1 MSPPAPPRSLRPD
14 NWRNIG
20 RQLVKRA
27 PPSGSSPSSS
37 TLRLPHPDPWAST
50 TGVTPLALRAGS
62 LPRGPRQLA
71 LAPAVALGSFPP
83 SLPSSSLL
91 PPSLL
96 PPPSSF
102 APFLAPIDA
111 GPGPATTP
119 HPPARIARCPPCPR
133 VFATRVRSFP
143 RDPRRRRR
151 RRFFPHV
158 LTEAGWGGTARR
170 SQPVADGCRSGVS
183 PLCDRP
189 SEAGIA
195 IQSGPAPAAAKGRP
209 PPADLDGKKAPSG
222 HDGSCQLAQPR
233 LFPRPGAGITS
244 VDKS

>member
-1 MSPPAPPRSLRPD
+1 MLAPCRAVLANWRWHLPSRSVLSLRP
-14 NWRNIG
+14 
-20 RQLVKRA
+20 
-27 PPSGSSPSSS
+27 S
-37 TLRLPHPDPWAST
+37 H
-50 TGVTPLALRAGS
+50 
-62 LPRGPRQLA
+62 
-71 LAPAVALGSFPP
+71 
-83 SLPSSSLL
+83 
-91 PPSLL
+91 
-96 PPPSSF
+96 PPPSSLPPF
-102 APFLAPIDA
+102 SLLPSPSSLLLRSVSCPNRCRTGPCNNAPPTRQDRPLPPRAPESSR
-111 GPGPATTP
+111 P
-119 HPPARIARCPPCPR
+119 
-133 VFATRVRSFP
+133 RVRSFP